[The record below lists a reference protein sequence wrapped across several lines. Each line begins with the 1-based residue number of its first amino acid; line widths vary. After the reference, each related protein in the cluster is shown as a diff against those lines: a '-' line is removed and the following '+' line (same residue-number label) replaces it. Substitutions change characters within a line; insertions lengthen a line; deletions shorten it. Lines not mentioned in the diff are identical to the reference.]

1 MQADSSVL
9 PSSVSSVP
17 RNKPSNIGLS
27 ANFLRKARFFAFD
40 SSVLLISHIAHD
52 ILFGPPP
59 CPCSYTFRRSP
70 ALHPAFLAGLPP
82 CNPATPFEKGVD
94 PKTFS
99 ADGQPPFLGKGK
111 NLECRNNGFPGT
123 DLWIPCAVPSVGVL
137 CSRAWWEA
145 SSENSWAFGDAS
157 HLHDLKR
164 LGLFRW
170 DEVPARNTPDCP
182 ASPSRTKKSF

>member
-52 ILFGPPP
+52 ILFGTPHLAPVRILFVGLPP
-59 CPCSYTFRRSP
+59 CTPVLF
-70 ALHPAFLAGLPP
+70 AGLPP
-82 CNPATPFEKGVD
+82 CTRFSLQGSPPCNPAPPFEKGGD

-99 ADGQPPFLGKGK
+99 ADKQHPFNERVK
-111 NLECRNNGFPGT
+111 NPECRSRRFSGA
-123 DLWIPCAVPSVGVL
+123 AVYGRRSL
-137 CSRAWWEA
+137 S
-145 SSENSWAFGDAS
+145 
-157 HLHDLKR
+157 
-164 LGLFRW
+164 LF
-170 DEVPARNTPDCP
+170 
-182 ASPSRTKKSF
+182 